1 MKKKLNC
8 VLLVDD
14 DDATNYIHKFIINEI
29 NFAEHI
35 KIVENG
41 QEALNYLKSKNDRDY
56 RRPNL
61 IFLDVNMPQMD
72 GWEFLEHYKR
82 LDEELI
88 DKMMVVMLT
97 TSLNPDDKA
106 NAETIGYIDRYM
118 TKPLNAKMLRELLL
132 QYTALGF

>member
-8 VLLVDD
+8 VLLVD

-29 NFAEHI
+29 NFAKHI

-132 QYTALGF
+132 QYSALGF

>member
-8 VLLVDD
+8 VLLVD